1 LMDPNYISIHARLY
15 TVTRSGEQQ
24 LRKEIVRLVDIGV
37 LEDYYSSEWDYVFP
51 ILEIPKKNI
60 IIRVF
65 TNFSKLSLL
74 LQRQ

>member
-1 LMDPNYISIHARLY
+1 MDPNYKSIHARLY